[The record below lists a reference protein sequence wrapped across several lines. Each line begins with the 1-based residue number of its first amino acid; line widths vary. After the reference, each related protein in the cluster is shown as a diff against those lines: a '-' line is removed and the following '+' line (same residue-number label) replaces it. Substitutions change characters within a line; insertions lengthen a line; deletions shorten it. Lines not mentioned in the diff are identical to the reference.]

1 MLFSFKQYGRSSL
14 CEVLMVVKTQKCA
27 NCDKFEEKHKS
38 LIKK

>member
-1 MLFSFKQYGRSSL
+1 MFFSFKQYGRSSL
-14 CEVLMVVKTQKCA
+14 CEVLMVDKTEKCA